1 MSAVPAA
8 SLLDTPESRF
18 PLDLAVRIPKIRT
31 LYRQATAKQWDPLK
45 AVPWDDLHPENYSD
59 EQRYAARLYWSRRAW
74 GEYGAISES
83 PALQIRFC
91 QQRHEPDLRFFF
103 TLRTQEEA
111 RHAEVCYLMA
121 EKLGGYIEAPAQTA
135 FQGSVATHGVRKMA
149 LDLGIPLEATIAS
162 LVCAAEEIA
171 YDVFAHLIK
180 VTSNPVARKVLQ
192 LIMRDEVRHCAFGWA
207 YMEKRVK
214 ELTPEQLAGVEQA
227 VLIMIEKVE
236 MNGYHSAWLGPDTPA
251 TQAETAADRI
261 TYEAGL
267 GATVE
272 EAEKP
277 VFVKSVKR
285 VRRMMAPWGFT
296 LKQFSHPKIEGAF

>member
-1 MSAVPAA
+1 MGAVEMR
-8 SLLDTPESRF
+8 SLLDERESRF
-18 PLDLAVRIPKIRT
+18 PLDLAVRIPKIRE
-31 LYRQATAKQWDPLK
+31 LYRTATARQWDPLT
-45 AVPWDDLHPENYSD
+45 AIAWDDLHPENYTA
-59 EQRYAARLYWSRRAW
+59 EQLQAARLYWSRRAW

-103 TLRTQEEA
+103 AIRTQEEA
-111 RHAEVCYLMA
+111 RHAEACYLLA
-121 EKLGGYIEAPAQTA
+121 EKLGGYIHEPMKTE
-135 FQGSVATHGVRKMA
+135 FQGSVATHGVRRMA
-149 LDLGIPLEATIAS
+149 LDLDMPLEATIGS

-171 YDVFAHLIK
+171 FDVFGHLIR
-180 VTSNPVARKVLQ
+180 VTRNPVARRVLQ

-207 YMEKRVK
+207 YMEKRVT
-214 ELTPEQLAGVEQA
+214 ELTPKQLKDVEDA
-227 VLIMIEKVE
+227 VVVMIEKIE

-251 TQAETAADRI
+251 TRNETAADRL

-285 VRRMMAPWGFT
+285 IRKRMQAWGFT

>member
-1 MSAVPAA
+1 MSAVLST

-18 PLDLAVRIPKIRT
+18 PLDLAVRIPKIRD
-31 LYRQATAKQWDPLK
+31 LYRLATATQWDPLD
-45 AVPWDDLHPENYSD
+45 AIPWDELHPENYTE
-59 EQRYAARLYWSRRAW
+59 EQLYAARLYWSRRAW

-91 QQRHEPDLRFFF
+91 QQRHEPDLRLFF
-103 TLRTQEEA
+103 TLRTQEES

-121 EKLGGYIEAPAQTA
+121 EKLGGYIKAPVQSA

-171 YDVFAHLIK
+171 FDVFGHLLK
-180 VTSNPVARKVLQ
+180 VTTNPAARKVIQ
-192 LIMRDEVRHCAFGWA
+192 LITRDEVRHCAFGWA
-207 YMEKRVK
+207 YLEKRIP
-214 ELTPEQLAGVEQA
+214 ELTPEQLAGVQQA
-227 VLIMIEKVE
+227 VEIMIEKVE
-236 MNGYHSAWLGPDTPA
+236 LNGYHSAWLGPDTPA
-251 TQAETAADRI
+251 TRAETAADRI

-277 VFVKSVKR
+277 VFVKSIKR
-285 VRRMMAPWGFT
+285 IRKQMQAWGFT
-296 LKQFSHPKIEGAF
+296 LKDFTHPKIQGAF

>member
-1 MSAVPAA
+1 MSAN
-8 SLLDTPESRF
+8 LLDTPEARF
-18 PLDLAVRIPKIRT
+18 PLDLAVRIPKIRE
-31 LYRQATAKQWDPLK
+31 LYRQATARQWDPLK
-45 AVPWDDLHPENYSD
+45 AVPWDDLGAENYTE

-121 EKLGGYIEAPAQTA
+121 EKLGGYIDAPVQSA

-180 VTSNPVARKVLQ
+180 VTTNPVAKKVLQ

-207 YMEKRVK
+207 YMEARIR

-227 VLIMIEKVE
+227 VLVMIEKVE
-236 MNGYHSAWLGPDTPA
+236 LNGYHSAWLGPDTPA
-251 TQAETAADRI
+251 TRSETAADRM

-285 VRRMMAPWGFT
+285 IRKLMQPWGFT
-296 LKQFSHPKIEGAF
+296 LKPFTHPKIEGAF